1 MLSVVVP
8 AYNEEANIDETLDAV
23 LRHLDHRTRPGEVIV
38 VDDGSQDQT
47 GPIVRGWAARDT
59 RVHLLRHA
67 TNLGYG
73 AALRTGIH
81 AARGEHI
88 FVTDADLQFDVN
100 ELAHLDAWT
109 GRFDIIVGY
118 RRARQDPWIRLVN
131 AWGWNRLVN
140 GLLGLGVRDVNCA
153 FKIFHRRVF
162 DQVGIHS
169 DGAFVNAEI
178 LAQARAAGFR
188 VKEVPVTHFPRRAGV
203 ATGAHPRVIGR
214 AWVDL
219 GRYCG
224 EHRKARSAPP

>member
-1 MLSVVVP
+1 M
-8 AYNEEANIDETLDAV
+8 
-23 LRHLDHRTRPGEVIV
+23 
-38 VDDGSQDQT
+38 DDGSRDQT

-100 ELAHLDAWT
+100 ELAHLHAWT

-140 GLLGLGVRDVNCA
+140 GLLSLGVRDVNCA

-162 DQVGIHS
+162 DRVGIHS

-178 LAQARAAGFR
+178 LARARAAGFR

-214 AWVDL
+214 AWVEL
-219 GRYCG
+219 GRYYG
-224 EHRKARSAPP
+224 EHRKGRPAPP